1 MKGYSVRKLSKL
13 AGVSVRT
20 LHHYD
25 QIGLLQPSTRTE
37 AGYRLY
43 TEKELL
49 RLQQILFYKELD
61 FPLQEI
67 RDILDDPDF
76 DLVQAL
82 KSHKK
87 ALQCRRDRI
96 ATLLVT
102 IDKTIVKLKS
112 NAMLNDEEL
121 YEGLPKEKAAAYKK
135 EAQEKWGKDA
145 VEKSEN
151 YLRQLS
157 KQELGSL
164 KADFERLGKK
174 LASMVNEDPASPGV
188 QEEVARHYAMI
199 RQFWGTATS
208 SDSQA
213 EAYKGLGEMYVSD
226 ERYTTIDGNPHP
238 EFASFMCKAM
248 QHFADTRLK

>member
-1 MKGYSVRKLSKL
+1 MRSYAVKKLAKL

-25 QIGLLQPSTRTE
+25 QIGLLKPSTRTE

-67 RDILDDPDF
+67 HDILDDPDF

-82 KSHKK
+82 ESHKA
-87 ALQCRRDRI
+87 ALQARRDRI

-102 IDKTIVKLKS
+102 IDKTIAKIKS

-135 EAQEKWGKDA
+135 EAEEKWGKES
-145 VEKSEN
+145 VERSEN
-151 YLRQLS
+151 YLRQMS
-157 KQELGSL
+157 KKDLDTL
-164 KADFERLGKK
+164 KADFEKNWKK
-174 LASMVNEDPASPGV
+174 LASMTHEEPTSPQV
-188 QEEVARHYAMI
+188 QEEVALHYSMI
-199 RQFWGTATS
+199 RQFWGTASS
-208 SDSQA
+208 SDPQA
-213 EAYKGLGEMYVSD
+213 EAYKGLGELYVND
-226 ERYTTIDGNPHP
+226 ERFTMIDGKPYP

-248 QHFADTRLK
+248 HHFVDTKLK